1 MQSTAKPTDASPGTD
16 VADVGDGSS
25 VESGTGGGDQPA
37 DECAA
42 SASLVALCRKHSGKL
57 PTDKRAYSVKC
68 GDVTR
73 YVFSNSP
80 GQAALEVCEVERVK
94 DKDLTKAA
102 FEAMGVKS

>member
-1 MQSTAKPTDASPGTD
+1 
-16 VADVGDGSS
+16 
-25 VESGTGGGDQPA
+25 
-37 DECAA
+37 
-42 SASLVALCRKHSGKL
+42 
-57 PTDKRAYSVKC
+57 
-68 GDVTR
+68 VTR